1 MRRRLLALPLA
12 VDQVGREVLLLEQHG
27 AAVVQLL
34 LALLALLAHEHLE
47 LAQLLPRHLLGVVGV
62 VAHEQQLLVV
72 ALLLGERRL
81 EGLDLGREAEPFL
94 LQPVDHLFVPAE
106 PHAAQPGGEVR
117 APPGRGEVRA
127 PGVQARGGP

>member
-1 MRRRLLALPLA
+1 MPLVVDEVRGEHLFLL
-12 VDQVGREVLLLEQHG
+12 QHG

-47 LAQLLPRHLLGVVGV
+47 LAELLPCHLLGVVGV

-72 ALLLGERRL
+72 VLLLPKRRL

-94 LQPVDHLFVPAE
+94 LQPVDHLLVPAE
-106 PHAAQPGGEVR
+106 PHAVQPGG
-117 APPGRGEVRA
+117 
-127 PGVQARGGP
+127 